1 MIIEILLALFLV
13 LVLRLLDGWVERR
26 RDVLHYVTKPSRGA
40 RDNAGRLEREL
51 VSAPSRLALKL
62 REAPTEHRRATSQS
76 RASLVLNP
84 SDSPLSAS
92 HFYFPFAS
100 RCSPADADSRMAFSR
115 SVGVDSRAR
124 SDSLTGPFLFR

>member
-51 VSAPSRLALKL
+51 VSTPSRLALKL
-62 REAPTEHRRATSQS
+62 REAPPEHRRATSRS
-76 RASLVLNP
+76 RASLILNP
-84 SDSPLSAS
+84 SGSPLSAS
-92 HFYFPFAS
+92 IS
-100 RCSPADADSRMAFSR
+100 ISPSP
-115 SVGVDSRAR
+115 RAAR
-124 SDSLTGPFLFR
+124 QPMRIPAWPLAVRLGWIPVPGPIR